1 MVTSI
6 GYKNIIVLVVT
17 NTATHAEK
25 LTLILDSPL
34 LRDMAFV
41 DGVEVSVI
49 SSAPLLSLSAGWG
62 VPGACSC
69 GSELADS
76 RTAALLP
83 LEPSPSTISSSV
95 VSASVKMVGRRL
107 GGNESASDEI
117 VGSSVGDDVFTSAKM
132 VGSSVGTDDG
142 DSVGSSVGSSDC
154 DSVGL

>member
-1 MVTSI
+1 MPFI

-34 LRDMAFV
+34 LRDMAFE
-41 DGVEVSVI
+41 DGVEVFVI
-49 SSAPLLSLSAGWG
+49 SLAPLPSLSAGRE
-62 VPGACSC
+62 VLGAGSC

-83 LEPSPSTISSSV
+83 LEPSPSTISPSV

-142 DSVGSSVGSSDC
+142 DSVGSSVGSSDG
-154 DSVGL
+154 DSLGL